1 MHKRS
6 TNASIRAA
14 ALSSRESTNSRA
26 GTRSLGSSTYS
37 IVNSPLI
44 STLASPRCFYRIIAI
59 LGVDGWTAVGAAN
72 TTKTRNDLDR
82 SAPSRRTLATAF
94 STNCSRQAR
103 ALFSCSAIGWERNIL
118 IALPSESRES
128 TMLYLYERPVPDSP
142 LHARPQL
149 SGNERLPVT
158 QEVAGSS
165 RVTLISQVS

>member
-1 MHKRS
+1 MSMLRSQPIAEQEKRARAWREQFVE
-6 TNASIRAA
+6 NAVANVR
-14 ALSSRESTNSRA
+14 LE
-26 GTRSLGSSTYS
+26 
-37 IVNSPLI
+37 
-44 STLASPRCFYRIIAI
+44 
-59 LGVDGWTAVGAAN
+59 GA
-72 TTKTRNDLDR
+72 DLDR

-165 RVTLISQVS
+165 R